1 MTTPAQKV
9 NTLIQDIVSDRKIYI
24 ELIALL
30 EQQRTLIVAHNAAD
44 LSTLNEKLVA
54 HYQRLT
60 ESAQK
65 RHQILQSLGVPG
77 GCKGI
82 ADLFARLPEQHQSK
96 VNALW
101 LDLEQQA
108 KRCKD
113 INERNGIMLHM
124 QQDILNNLLNADQP
138 EAYLYQAG

>member
-65 RHQILQSLGVPG
+65 RHQILQSPG
-77 GCKGI
+77 GAKE
-82 ADLFARLPEQHQSK
+82 LPICSH
-96 VNALW
+96 V
-101 LDLEQQA
+101 
-108 KRCKD
+108 
-113 INERNGIMLHM
+113 
-124 QQDILNNLLNADQP
+124 
-138 EAYLYQAG
+138 YQNSTSQR